1 MKFAALFATLIGL
14 AILVYLVMSNGGAA
28 IETAIASAGFGILW
42 VIAAHFPQSL
52 FSSLGWRAVVAS
64 ERVPPASTFFGFRLI
79 RESINALLPV
89 GQVGGEF
96 VNVRLLGQRGVP
108 LSSAGASLA
117 VDKTLEIV
125 SQIVFTLLGM
135 ALLMLDP
142 AQADMIH
149 WIGGSL
155 AVAIVVIAAFIVA
168 QRFGLFRLLE
178 QGLLKLARKQQ
189 WKGAEGLAGLH
200 DEIIRLYKSPRRLAW
215 GTLLH
220 LVSWALGGVEIWA
233 ALHVLGID
241 VDARGA
247 LIIESLGQAFKS
259 IGFAIPGALGVQEGG
274 LILACSL
281 IGVNAQGAI
290 ELSLLK
296 RIRELSLGI
305 PGLLAWQWIE
315 GKRLFGPRLKNMS
328 GETLS

>member
-1 MKFAALFATLIGL
+1 MKLAALFAALIGL
-14 AILVYLVMSNGGAA
+14 AILVTLVLANGGAA

-42 VIAAHFPQSL
+42 VIVAHFPQSL
-52 FSSLGWRAVVAS
+52 FSSLGWRAVLAS
-64 ERVPPASTFFGFRLI
+64 ERVPPVATFFGFRLI

-96 VNVRLLGQRGVP
+96 VNVRLLGQKGVP

-125 SQIVFTLLGM
+125 SQIAFTLLGLG
-135 ALLMLDP
+135 LLMLDS
-142 AQADMIH
+142 AHAEMINV
-149 WIGGSL
+149 IGASL
-155 AVAIVVIAAFIVA
+155 AVAIGLIAAFIVA

-178 QGLLKLARKQQ
+178 EGILKLARKQH
-189 WKGAEGLAGLH
+189 WKGAEGLVGLN
-200 DEIIRLYKSPRRLAW
+200 EQIVALYKSPRRLVW

-220 LVSWALGGVEIWA
+220 LISWMLGGVEVWA
-233 ALHVLGID
+233 AAHVLGID
-241 VDARGA
+241 LDPRGA

-259 IGFAIPGALGVQEGG
+259 IGFAIPGALGIQEGG

-281 IGVNAQGAI
+281 VGVDAQSAI

-296 RIRELSLGI
+296 RIRELSIGI

-315 GKRLFGPRLKNMS
+315 GKRLFAPRLK
-328 GETLS
+328 ETAP

>member
-14 AILVYLVMSNGGAA
+14 AILVYLVLANGGAA

-42 VIAAHFPQSL
+42 VVAAHFPQSL
-52 FSSLGWRAVVAS
+52 FSSLGWRAVVPTGRKPSAAS
-64 ERVPPASTFFGFRLI
+64 FFGFRLI
-79 RESINALLPV
+79 RESINGLLPV

-125 SQIVFTLLGM
+125 SQIAFTLLGM

-142 AQADMIH
+142 AQADIIH
-149 WIGGSL
+149 WIGGAL
-155 AVAIVVIAAFIVA
+155 VGAVAVIAAFILA

-178 QGLLKLARKQQ
+178 QGVLKLARKQQ
-189 WKGAEGLAGLH
+189 WKGAESLVGLH
-200 DEIIRLYKSPRRLAW
+200 DEIVALYKSPRRLVW
-215 GTLLH
+215 GTVLH
-220 LVSWALGGVEIWA
+220 LVSWMLGAVEIWV
-233 ALHVLGID
+233 ALHVVGID
-241 VDARGA
+241 VDPRAA

-259 IGFAIPGALGVQEGG
+259 LGFAIPGALGVQEGG
-274 LILACSL
+274 LILACGL
-281 IGVNAQGAI
+281 VGVNAQGAI

-296 RIRELSLGI
+296 RIRELTIGV

-315 GKRLFGPRLKNMS
+315 GKRLFGPAKKLS
-328 GETLS
+328 GETS

>member
-1 MKFAALFATLIGL
+1 MKLAALIATLVGL
-14 AILVYLVMSNGGAA
+14 AILITLVLANGGAA

-42 VIAAHFPQSL
+42 VVAAHFPQSL
-52 FSSLGWRAVVAS
+52 FSSLGWRALVVAK
-64 ERVPPASTFFGFRLI
+64 RVPRVATFFGFRII
-79 RESINALLPV
+79 RESVNALLPV

-96 VNVRLLGQRGVP
+96 VNARLLGQRGVP

-142 AQADMIH
+142 AHADIIH
-149 WIGGSL
+149 WIGG
-155 AVAIVVIAAFIVA
+155 AILGAIGVIAAFITA

-178 QGLLKLARKQQ
+178 EGVLKLARKQQ

-200 DEIIRLYKSPRRLAW
+200 DEIVGLYRSPRRLVW

-220 LVSWALGGVEIWA
+220 LVSWMLGAVEIWA
-233 ALHVLGID
+233 ALHVVGID
-241 VDARGA
+241 IDPRSA

-259 IGFAIPGALGVQEGG
+259 LGFAIPGALGVQEGG

-281 IGVNAQGAI
+281 VGVNAQGAI

-296 RIRELSLGI
+296 RIRELTIGV
-305 PGLLAWQWIE
+305 PGLIAWQWIE
-315 GKRLFGPRLKNMS
+315 GKRLFGPAKTLTE
-328 GETLS
+328 ETMP